1 MAGFPIDVH
10 LSEHGLLDS
19 IADDV
24 RRGMSAPQK
33 YLLPKFFYDEEGS
46 LLFEQITELPEYYP
60 TRTELSILM
69 DIAEELME
77 RVAPREIVELGSGS
91 STKTRMLLD
100 AGYKAKTLTRYIP
113 FDVSQTIVESACVEL
128 QKRYP
133 DMALHGVIGD
143 FERHLGLV
151 PPAEGK
157 RLVLFIG
164 STIGN
169 LEPKERVELLG
180 EIRKM
185 LSTGDCLLL
194 GMDLV
199 KDIAVLEA
207 AYNDAAGVTAA
218 FDLNILKVINNALH
232 ADFNVAEFRH
242 RAHYNRDLDR
252 IEMHLY
258 ANSPQTVHIADLDM
272 TVEIARDESIW
283 TESSHKFTEATV
295 TAMIQDAGLTMDA
308 WYTDPLRYFGIALAT
323 AQG

>member
-1 MAGFPIDVH
+1 MPGFPIDVH
-10 LSEHGLLDS
+10 MSEHGLLDS

-24 RRGMSAPQK
+24 RRGLSAHQK
-33 YLLPKFFYDEEGS
+33 FLLPKFFYDEAGS

-60 TRTELSILM
+60 TRTELSILT
-69 DIAEELME
+69 DIADDLMG
-77 RVAPREIVELGSGS
+77 RVAPREMVELGSGS

-100 AGYKAKTLTRYIP
+100 AGYNAKTLTKYLP
-113 FDVSQTIVESACVEL
+113 FDVSQTIVESACLEL
-128 QKRYP
+128 QQRYP

-169 LEPKERVELLG
+169 LEPPERLGLLG

-185 LSTGDCLLL
+185 LAPGDCLLL

-199 KDIAVLEA
+199 KDISVLEA

-218 FDLNILKVINNALH
+218 FDLNILNAINNALH
-232 ADFNVAEFRH
+232 ADFNVESFRH

-258 ANSPQTVHIADLDM
+258 ANSAQTVHIADLDM
-272 TVEIARDESIW
+272 MVEIAKDESIW
-283 TESSHKFTEATV
+283 TESSHKFTQDTV
-295 TAMIQDAGLTMDA
+295 TNMLRDAGLTLDT
-308 WYTDPLRYFGIALAT
+308 WYTDPLNYFGLALA
-323 AQG
+323 AAK